1 MHPNDTVNFLSFLQE
16 LRNTTVGKD
25 LVLSAATLDTPWLDS
40 RGSVST
46 DLSAFNEVLDF
57 IAIMNYDV
65 RSNPSIGAGSSSPL
79 DDSCAP
85 PEARFGSAMSA
96 VKMWTAAGM
105 PADQIVLG
113 VPAYGH
119 SFVLTSSPASNASSA
134 NGSRPDVTLP
144 EYPQYN
150 PNIERRGDRWDSDGG
165 LDVCGNMTGP
175 GGTFTYW
182 GLMEEGFL
190 NDDGTPVNGVQYRF
204 DNCSQTVRI
213 YANF

>member
-1 MHPNDTVNFLSFLQE
+1 VHPNDTVNFLAFLQE
-16 LRNTTVGKD
+16 LRNTTIGKN

-40 RGSVST
+40 NGSVST

-65 RSNPSIGAGSSSPL
+65 RSNPSIGAGPSSPL

-85 PEARFGSAMSA
+85 PEARSGSAMSA

-105 PADQIVLG
+105 PAHQIVLG

-119 SFVLTSSPASNASSA
+119 SFVLTSAPAVNTSKT
-134 NGSRPDVTLP
+134 NGSAPDVTLP
-144 EYPQYN
+144 AYPQYM
-150 PNIERRGDRWDSDGG
+150 PNVERRGDRWDSDGG

-175 GGTFTYW
+175 GGTFDYW
-182 GLMEEGFL
+182 GLVEEGFL
-190 NDDGTPVNGVQYRF
+190 NEDGTPAEGVQYRL
-204 DNCSQTVRI
+204 DNCSQTVRD
-213 YANF
+213 FVHF